1 MWRRQG
7 RERGRDTEKQKE
19 THTKRDRDRKRVCR
33 ENEIDSIVP
42 PPSDAKEQPIG
53 VESVSS

>member
-1 MWRRQG
+1 MWRQG